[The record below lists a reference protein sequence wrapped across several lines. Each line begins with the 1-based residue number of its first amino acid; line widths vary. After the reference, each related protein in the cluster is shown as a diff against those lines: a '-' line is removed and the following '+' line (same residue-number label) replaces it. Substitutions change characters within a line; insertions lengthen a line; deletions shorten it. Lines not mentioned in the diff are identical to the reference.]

1 MLKHVNVKEL
11 EAQFVKLQAELILLR
26 CRFYRE
32 ASASINEAIAEFETW
47 RANDGG
53 YTEYGAWILGI
64 ARGLENTLN
73 TEGIQAFM
81 NAFEELDYDVWVQF
95 NHGWWSLGLAIES
108 VEEQLKELHKQLSI
122 AKQNNQMEKAFK
134 DAGF

>member
-1 MLKHVNVKEL
+1 MLKHVNVIAL
-11 EAQFVKLQAELILLR
+11 EKQFVKLQAELILLR

-53 YTEYGAWILGI
+53 LTEHACWILGI

-81 NAFEELDYDVWVQF
+81 DSFDELDYSEYVQF
-95 NHGWWSLGLAIES
+95 NHEWWSLGLAIENIKG
-108 VEEQLKELHKQLSI
+108 QLKELHKQLSI

>member
-11 EAQFVKLQAELILLR
+11 EKKFIKLQAELIILR
-26 CRFYRE
+26 VRFIRE
-32 ASASINEAIAEFETW
+32 ATASLKEATQEFESY
-47 RANDGG
+47 RCEDGG
-53 YTEYGAWILGI
+53 LTEHACWMLGI

-73 TEGIQAFM
+73 EGIQAFM

-108 VEEQLKELHKQLSI
+108 AEEQLKELHTQLSI